1 MTKLRPPT
9 REDLLWPTLKA
20 LETLGGSASIYELLE
35 QIAID
40 LALSDEVL
48 DIPHKDGLKSEV
60 DYRAGWARTD
70 LKHVGAVD
78 NTARGVWTIT
88 ESGRKIQTEQ
98 VVRKLVRAKHAEWIS
113 ANQTRNAGHESEN
126 KDAADDQDWQEE
138 LLGIIRGIQ
147 PDAFEHL
154 CQRILRESG
163 FIKVEVT
170 GRSGDGGID
179 GVGVLQVNLISF
191 HVCFQCKRYT
201 GSVSSREIR
210 DFRGALSGRAEK
222 GLFITTGRF
231 TRDAEH
237 EAARDGAPAIDLID
251 GTQLCVLLRDL
262 KLGVETQEVI
272 KPKPE
277 FFEAL

>member
-1 MTKLRPPT
+1 MQKPPT
-9 REDLLWPTLKA
+9 REDLLWPTLRA
-20 LETLGGSASIYELLE
+20 LEVLGGSASIYELSE

-40 LALSDEVL
+40 LALTDEIL
-48 DIPHKDGLKSEV
+48 NIPHKDGLLSEV
-60 DYRAGWARTD
+60 DHRAGWARTD
-70 LKHVGAVD
+70 LKHIGAIE
-78 NTARGVWTIT
+78 NTSRGVWTIT
-88 ESGRKIQTEQ
+88 KSGRKIQTEEE
-98 VVRKLVRAKHAEWIS
+98 VRSLVRSKHASW
-113 ANQTRNAGHESEN
+113 AKARRAQNAGTESAN
-126 KDAADDQDWQEE
+126 KDAGDDQDWQEE

-222 GLFITTGRF
+222 GLFMTTGRF

-251 GTQLCVLLRDL
+251 GTQLCILLRDL
-262 KLGVETQEVI
+262 KLGVETQEVV
-272 KPKPE
+272 KTKPE